1 MRGFVQNKALKIGG
15 AAVLVVSAF
24 GFLFRDC
31 VNFGKMEGD
40 TKPAKI
46 AVAEKKAEKEFVL
59 RFGNLDTELSESDVY
74 SVIAQINSF
83 REEIR
88 LCEDRKK
95 IADYCRESGNLDGAL
110 MNLGM
115 IQTRLENME
124 KEAEKLSKQGVI
136 TNQFSNLLV
145 KMLEILNQDVSMEIA
160 KLTHKLQKNNIPCV
174 LAAGDTFRAASIEQL
189 KKHGDKLGIK
199 IVRAKLQLRK

>member
-160 KLTHKLQKNNIPCV
+160 KLTHKK
-174 LAAGDTFRAASIEQL
+174 
-189 KKHGDKLGIK
+189 
-199 IVRAKLQLRK
+199 